1 MLSPSLSLSLSL
13 SYSLSLPLS
22 LSLSLSIFNQVEL
35 RQALHPYLFLTQAV
49 RNGSIQKFNEVVEKY
64 GSAFK
69 ADKNHTLVQRLG
81 HNVLKTGKSWLKYY
95 SKNWLIES
103 TYGKELQEND
113 HVVHLSAR

>member
-1 MLSPSLSLSLSL
+1 MKYI
-13 SYSLSLPLS
+13 YSF
-22 LSLSLSIFNQVEL
+22 SLSLSIFNQVEL

-81 HNVLKTGKSWLKYY
+81 HNVLKTGKMRRKLYAE
-95 SKNWLIES
+95 NCIIEFM
-103 TYGKELQEND
+103 YGM
-113 HVVHLSAR
+113 

>member
-1 MLSPSLSLSLSL
+1 MKYI
-13 SYSLSLPLS
+13 YSF
-22 LSLSLSIFNQVEL
+22 SLSLSIFNQVEL

-81 HNVLKTGKSWLKYY
+81 HNVLKTGKMRRKLYAENCIIEFMYGMYLLKNNHIADGPVRQIVY
-95 SKNWLIES
+95 
-103 TYGKELQEND
+103 
-113 HVVHLSAR
+113 